1 MPKKAITYYHDL
13 MHGGVRDVV
22 IHNSGKEAVD
32 YLVKNCGM
40 YFSLPPIWKKQPKL
54 TGKGAVTVGF
64 AFRKMVARFLSEEE
78 VAVYQKYGDET
89 HISHENQTLIEPP
102 VGNPTK

>member
-1 MPKKAITYYHDL
+1 MAKQAITYYYD
-13 MHGGVRDVV
+13 MMRGGVTDVE

-54 TGKGAVTVGF
+54 TGKGEVTVGF

-78 VAVYQKYGDET
+78 VAIYQRFGDKT
-89 HISHENQTLIEPP
+89 WIDYKTQTLIEPP

>member
-1 MPKKAITYYHDL
+1 MAKQAITYYHDL
-13 MHGGVRDVV
+13 MRGVV
-22 IHNSGKEAVD
+22 IDVQIHSSGKEAVD

-54 TGKGAVTVGF
+54 TGKNAVTVGF
-64 AFRKMVARFLSEEE
+64 PFRKMVARFLSNEE

-89 HISHENQTLIEPP
+89 HINHRNQTLIEPP
-102 VGNPTK
+102 VVN